1 MSWKRGLAAT
11 ALRFSASLWALR
23 SLGKYR
29 AKQLTILAYHRVGER
44 VDAEDYPFDHDF
56 ISATPE
62 DFSWQMN
69 YVKRHFN
76 PVTFVDVVAHLD
88 GKKKLP
94 ARPLIVTFDDG
105 FDDNYHVAYPILKQT
120 GVPATMFVCT
130 GYIGQQKTFWFD
142 RVVYLVKN
150 SGARQFDLGLPG
162 GPTSLGAAARSRYHQ
177 ARQLVLFL
185 RSISN
190 EERLKYIQLLESQ
203 LGEDLEEASVES
215 MPMSWE
221 MVVEMANNG
230 IEIGSHS
237 VSHPNLTQL
246 TPDAL
251 RQELVDSRQQIADC
265 TGQTPL
271 VIAYPAGDKQN
282 FNDQVRAVSESS
294 GYSIAASYVSG
305 VNPMDAIERYSLSR
319 LHIESYT
326 SKNEFAAML
335 EIPALF
341 A

>member
-1 MSWKRGLAAT
+1 LSWKRGLAAT
-11 ALRFSASLWALR
+11 ALRYSASLRALQ
-23 SLGKYR
+23 SLSKYR

-44 VDAEDYPFDHDF
+44 VDPEDYPFDHDF
-56 ISATPE
+56 ISATPK
-62 DFSWQMN
+62 DFAWQMK

-76 PVTFVDVVAHLD
+76 PITFVDVVAHLD
-88 GKKKLP
+88 GRKKLP
-94 ARPLIVTFDDG
+94 PRPLIVTFDDG
-105 FDDNYHVAYPILKQT
+105 FDDNYHIAYPILKQA

-130 GYIGQQKTFWFD
+130 GYIGQEKTFWFD

-150 SGARQFDLGLPG
+150 TRVHQFDLGLPG
-162 GPTSLGAAARSRYHQ
+162 GPTILEATARSRYQQ

-185 RSISN
+185 RSIDN
-190 EERLKYIQLLESQ
+190 QERLKYVELLEIQ
-203 LGEDLEEASVES
+203 LGEALEDTSIES
-215 MPMSWE
+215 KPMTWE
-221 MVVEMANNG
+221 MVVEMANDG

-251 RQELVDSRQQIADC
+251 RQELVDSSQQIADC

-271 VIAYPAGDKQN
+271 AIAYPAGDKQN
-282 FNDQVRAVSESS
+282 FNDQVRAISESS

-305 VNPMDAIERYSLSR
+305 VNPVDAMERYSLSR

-326 SKNEFAAML
+326 GKNEFAAML
-335 EIPALF
+335 ELPVVF